1 MGSEGIRYL
10 SGVSGLLT
18 GICLGL
24 QIFGVPA
31 VLGTAISAYDPAAAV
46 AFEHPGAAPGEPGS
60 TADTRPFARL
70 LTRIPG
76 DGGVAF

>member
-1 MGSEGIRYL
+1 MGSQGIRYL

-31 VLGTAISAYDPAAAV
+31 VLGMAVNSYDPV
-46 AFEHPGAAPGEPGS
+46 GVVELEHPDASPGEPGS
-60 TADTRPFARL
+60 TVREGVLARL
-70 LTRIPG
+70 IARMPA